1 MNISSS
7 LGDRRGH
14 YIRGYFGM
22 EEQSASSASKGFTLL
37 EVIIA
42 VAIMGAALAIL
53 LGSVN
58 RNLVLA
64 SQSKNQSIAYALA
77 QQKIS
82 EIELEGYPQVGEA
95 QGAFEEFPEFSW
107 FLRVLPYDI
116 EQLGTEIRIVIL
128 DVTWDQGNKV
138 FTVATAISN
147 YK

>member
-1 MNISSS
+1 
-7 LGDRRGH
+7 
-14 YIRGYFGM
+14 M
-22 EEQSASSASKGFTLL
+22 ERQTARPAQRGFTLL
-37 EVIIA
+37 EVLIA
-42 VAIMGAALAIL
+42 VAIMSASLAIL

-64 SQSKNQSIAYALA
+64 SQSKNQSIASALA

-82 EIELEGYPQVGEA
+82 EIELEGYPQVGED
-95 QGAFEEFPEFSW
+95 QGTFDEFPGFNW
-107 FLRVLPYDI
+107 YLRVLPYDI

-128 DVTWDQGNKV
+128 DIAWDEGNKV

>member
-1 MNISSS
+1 MQRQNARP
-7 LGDRRGH
+7 GQR
-14 YIRGYFGM
+14 
-22 EEQSASSASKGFTLL
+22 GFTLL
-37 EVIIA
+37 EVLIA
-42 VAIMGAALAIL
+42 VAIMSASLAIL

-64 SQSKNQSIAYALA
+64 SQSKNQSIASALA

-82 EIELEGYPQVGEA
+82 EIELEGYPQVGEE
-95 QGAFEEFPEFSW
+95 QGTFDEFPGFNW
-107 FLRVLPYDI
+107 YLRVLPYDI

-128 DVTWDQGNKV
+128 DIAWDEGNKV

>member
-1 MNISSS
+1 
-7 LGDRRGH
+7 
-14 YIRGYFGM
+14 M

>member
-1 MNISSS
+1 MNMSNFLTDSRDYKI
-7 LGDRRGH
+7 GDFDMDR
-14 YIRGYFGM
+14 
-22 EEQSASSASKGFTLL
+22 QSVRTPQWGFTLL

-42 VAIMGAALAIL
+42 VAIMGASLAIL

-64 SQSKNQSIAYALA
+64 SQSKNQSIASALA
-77 QQKIS
+77 QQKIG
-82 EIELEGYPQVGEA
+82 EIELEGYPQIGEQ
-95 QGAFEEFPEFSW
+95 QGAFDEFPGFYW
-107 FLRVLPYDI
+107 YLRVLPYDI

-128 DVTWDQGNKV
+128 DVSWDEGNKV